1 MMIDDIEADIA
12 ELGLLED
19 DEILLDE
26 AALLLGL
33 ADHPDADID
42 DARAEIDAMTARIE
56 ALGGLGGSS
65 RLQAERLAH
74 TIAYRCGLRGDREDY
89 DNPANADFLAM
100 FERRRGLPVTLSILY
115 VALARRLGGAADIV
129 GLPGHVVVR
138 IGDGGDTVVIDPFSD
153 GGIINRPASE
163 LRDPVREGVQ
173 LSNRAALVRLLTNQ
187 AARAHNAGDLDRALV
202 LARRMTMI
210 APDFSS
216 VWWERAQLEQRLGD
230 HAAARE
236 SLVAMR
242 ETTRDANLQT
252 RIDATLAGLAR

>member
-1 MMIDDIEADIA
+1 MIDEIESDIA

-33 ADHPDADID
+33 ADHPDAAID

-56 ALGGLGGSS
+56 ALGGLGGPP
-65 RLQAERLAH
+65 RQQAERLADVVAH
-74 TIAYRCGLRGDREDY
+74 RCGLRGDRDDY

-100 FERRRGLPVTLSILY
+100 FERRRGLPVTLAILY
-115 VALARRLGGAADIV
+115 VALARRLGGAADLV

-138 IGDGGDTVVIDPFSD
+138 IGEAADNVVIDPFSG
-153 GGIINRPASE
+153 GGIVDRPAPA
-163 LRDPVREGVQ
+163 LRDRVGEGIQ

-187 AARAHNAGDLDRALV
+187 AARAHNAGNLARALV
-202 LARRMTMI
+202 LARRMTML
-210 APDFSS
+210 APDFTG

-230 HAAARE
+230 SAAARR

-242 ETTRDANLQT
+242 ETSRDPLVQR
-252 RIDATLAGLAR
+252 RIDAALAAWSD

>member
-1 MMIDDIEADIA
+1 MIDDIEADIA

-56 ALGGLGGSS
+56 ALGGLGGPS

-74 TIAYRCGLRGDREDY
+74 TIAHRCGLRGDREDY

-230 HAAARE
+230 DAAARE

>member
-33 ADHPDADID
+33 ADHPDAEID

-56 ALGGLGGSS
+56 ALGGLGDAP

-74 TIAYRCGLRGDREDY
+74 TIAHRCGLRGDRDDY

-138 IGDGGDTVVIDPFSD
+138 IGDGGDAVVIDPFSN
-153 GGIINRPASE
+153 GGIVARLPDALHE
-163 LRDPVREGVQ
+163 PVREGVL

-187 AARAHNAGDLDRALV
+187 AARAHNAGDLARALV
-202 LARRMTMI
+202 LARRMSLL
-210 APDFSS
+210 APDFTS
-216 VWWERAQLEQRLGD
+216 VWWERAQLEVRLGD

-242 ETTRDANLQT
+242 ETTRDPNIHA
-252 RIDATLAGLAR
+252 RIDMTLAGLTR

>member
-1 MMIDDIEADIA
+1 
-12 ELGLLED
+12 
-19 DEILLDE
+19 
-26 AALLLGL
+26 
-33 ADHPDADID
+33 
-42 DARAEIDAMTARIE
+42 MTARIE
-56 ALGGLGGSS
+56 ALGGLGDAP

-74 TIAYRCGLRGDREDY
+74 TIAHRCGMRGDRDDY
-89 DNPANADFLAM
+89 DSPANADFLAM

-202 LARRMTMI
+202 LARALTMI

-216 VWWERAQLEQRLGD
+216 VWWARAQLEQRLGD
-230 HAAARE
+230 DAAARE